1 MTIDNII
8 SLFKGVG
15 VIIDENI
22 DNADSRDDILKIYK
36 YFIHKQIPIL
46 TYTSIPVDEIV
57 LNFRNANFIVLNWN
71 LHNQN
76 PITSTAIDENIH
88 FIEIVNSICF
98 VPIFIFTN
106 EGPHEIE
113 LTLQDRGLFYEDK
126 SNNIFVKSKSE
137 IRSGRILFSE
147 IAKWVRKTPSVYV
160 MKQWEMNTHNATSKL
175 FHDLNGISSDWT
187 SIMLDTYLEDVGAE
201 NAEIGNL
208 LFNNLTSTCAPL
220 ILDRSIVRKTRKGI
234 TKQELRQLLERG
246 KYIKSDNLLPYPALG
261 DIYREGKSYYFN
273 FRPDCDLVRNDNPE
287 LYLVKGKVLKENEL
301 KKRNTRY
308 KFYKGAFLDT
318 VDSSV
323 VPFIDGGKI
332 IVFEF
337 KKLRCAF
344 WKDYEDK
351 RIGRLLPPYNIR
363 LKSQLLTYL
372 QRQAL
377 PSIPEKAL
385 KG

>member
-1 MTIDNII
+1 MTMDKII
-8 SLFKGVG
+8 SLFKGIG

-22 DNADSRDDILKIYK
+22 DNANSQDDILKIYK
-36 YFIHKQIPIL
+36 YFNRKQIPVL
-46 TYTSIPVDEIV
+46 TFTSIPEDEVIQ
-57 LNFRNANFIVLNWN
+57 NFRNANFIVLDWN

-76 PITSTAIDENIH
+76 PIPQIDIDENIH
-88 FIEIVNSICF
+88 FIEIVNRVCF

-106 EGPHEIE
+106 EEPREIE
-113 LTLQDRGLFYEDK
+113 LTLQDRGLFDEDK

-137 IRSGRILFSE
+137 IRSGRILFSQ

-175 FHDLNGISSDWT
+175 FHDLNGISSNWT
-187 SIMLDTYLEDVGAE
+187 SIMMETYLEDVGAE

-220 ILDRSIVRKTRKGI
+220 ILDRSIVHKTKKVI
-234 TKQELRQLLERG
+234 TKQEIRQLLERG

-261 DIYREGKSYYFN
+261 DIYKEGRNYYFN
-273 FRPDCDLVRNDNPE
+273 FRPDCDLVRQDNPE
-287 LYLVKGKVLKENEL
+287 IYLVKGKVLRENEL
-301 KKRNTRY
+301 KKRNSRY
-308 KFYKGAFLDT
+308 KFYKGAFLDR

-344 WKDYEDK
+344 WSDYKDN
-351 RIGRLLPPYNIR
+351 RIGRLLLPYSIR
-363 LKSQLLTYL
+363 LKSQLMAYL

-385 KG
+385 

>member
-46 TYTSIPVDEIV
+46 TYTSIPEDEIV
-57 LNFRNANFIVLNWN
+57 LNFRNANFIVLDWN

-76 PITSTAIDENIH
+76 PITSTTIDENIH

-147 IAKWVRKTPSVYV
+147 IAKWVRKTKFKNIQEDLTEKVV
-160 MKQWEMNTHNATSKL
+160 FFKDEMELGVDILHLDMMTTVSKERNM
-175 FHDLNGISSDWT
+175 F
-187 SIMLDTYLEDVGAE
+187 MQV
-201 NAEIGNL
+201 
-208 LFNNLTSTCAPL
+208 
-220 ILDRSIVRKTRKGI
+220 
-234 TKQELRQLLERG
+234 QEL
-246 KYIKSDNLLPYPALG
+246 K
-261 DIYREGKSYYFN
+261 
-273 FRPDCDLVRNDNPE
+273 C
-287 LYLVKGKVLKENEL
+287 
-301 KKRNTRY
+301 
-308 KFYKGAFLDT
+308 
-318 VDSSV
+318 
-323 VPFIDGGKI
+323 
-332 IVFEF
+332 
-337 KKLRCAF
+337 
-344 WKDYEDK
+344 
-351 RIGRLLPPYNIR
+351 
-363 LKSQLLTYL
+363 L
-372 QRQAL
+372 QN
-377 PSIPEKAL
+377 
-385 KG
+385 